1 MTKQAENNPQGMAN
15 IADDRVLATVYI
27 SDLVSYNE
35 YDHACNGGY
44 FRCPHCENQEYVSE
58 SEHGKIDEC
67 SRCRKQ
73 FMFNGC

>member
-1 MTKQAENNPQGMAN
+1 MSTENSSKEQIGNDAN
-15 IADDRVLATVYI
+15 RVLATVYI
-27 SDLVSYNE
+27 SDLVPYNE

-44 FRCPHCENQEYVSE
+44 FRCPNCGNQEYVSE

-67 SRCRKQ
+67 SKCSKP